1 MSKRALVPINVLA
14 VATAPTGSYPGDVY
28 YNTDAKNLYVFDGA
42 QWFEI
47 VTNAEADILEGGNEA
62 GGSDTYTATIDGGN
76 EAGGSD
82 AYTLTYDGG
91 GVI

>member
-14 VATAPTGSYPGDVY
+14 VGTTPTGRDAGDIY
-28 YNTDAKNLYVFDGA
+28 YNTTEKNLFVFDGA

-47 VTNAEADILEGGNEA
+47 VTNAAADILEGGNEA

-76 EAGGSD
+76 EADGSD
-82 AYTLTYDGG
+82 VYALTYDGG
-91 GVI
+91 GVN

>member
-1 MSKRALVPINVLA
+1 VSKRALVPINVLA
-14 VATAPTGSYPGDVY
+14 VGTAPTGRYAGDIY
-28 YNTDAKNLYVFDGA
+28 YNTDAKNLFVFDGA

-62 GGSDTYTATIDGGN
+62 GGSDSYSATIDGGN
-76 EAGGSD
+76 EASGSD
-82 AYTLTYDGG
+82 VYALTYDGG

>member
-14 VATAPTGSYPGDVY
+14 VGTEPTGRYAGDVY
-28 YNTDAKNLYVFDGA
+28 YNTEARNLYVFDGA

-47 VTNAEADILEGGNEA
+47 VTNASADIIDGGDEVS
-62 GGSDTYTATIDGGN
+62 GSDTPTAVLDGGN
-76 EAGGSD
+76 EADGSD
-82 AYTLTYDGG
+82 VPILIYDGG